1 MLEWVMTVPLSN
13 HAAQYSAKKYDFCS
27 FCSFYHCYCFLFI
40 TFIFSYH
47 AVHLYSSFCLH
58 ALFHFRKLFQ
68 KIFSRTIHLA
78 SFIGIF
84 LARTFGKPEFCCDL
98 RTVAWNFLISFLIH
112 TDRYFLERLLITAFR
127 KFMAFFVSFVGLY

>member
-13 HAAQYSAKKYDFCS
+13 YSAQYSAKKYDFFT
-27 FCSFYHCYCFLFI
+27 FCSFYHYYCFLFI

-58 ALFHFRKLFQ
+58 VLFHFRKLFQ

-98 RTVAWNFLISFLIH
+98 RTVAWDFLISFLIH